1 MSNIVKAPPT
11 KKSGLYKDGFRHSEG
26 GIAVLVDNTK
36 PVEVEV
42 LEFKM
47 CAESYNK
54 ARLTTKVY
62 EFKNKTNLEVLNEI
76 FRDNNCSFQP
86 QVASSGD
93 FILCRLVVLDEKR
106 YNRTGNTREIL
117 DLMQKEKSC
126 KISSGS
132 DTPPHEGDNKKD
144 GGSVDTEP
152 VFVAP
157 IGTIIVSTPSHR
169 AKEKL
174 RRLDIPFLSLY
185 AIGWGGNE
193 WDSLIFQ
200 KDLKKVM
207 GIKGARSKKSLKGNI
222 HSRRNNDALE
232 KIFKEQI
239 EKLENKNKPKEEPV
253 NVNDLPEK
261 IFLPF
266 NDKTKHPDKSWF
278 YKKEKGYETIK
289 YLSGKIYKKSFK
301 EVNDYIN
308 KNSES
313 EKQESQVEYKNLPKT
328 VSYAVVKPI
337 RAGADKLVVRVSPDA
352 VDDFVAGYVVYH
364 PAKSNTRV
372 AYFRKP
378 QFQDLVNDS
387 DYVIF
392 KTLEEAENASKSK
405 QHISELSHLEL
416 NDMIDLLKEMLKD
429 DSRDVSKD
437 TETKEAL
444 ELLEETLSDKIEH
457 ERKEKVEI
465 DSNKKDIEEES
476 TLMKVH
482 YKFVKP
488 DKYYDGFLKTV
499 WSDGK
504 PPVVLN
510 NIILDKYKN
519 EMIELTNKELEEMQD
534 KQFILDEHEWK
545 LYEGE
550 KEFVVVYVA
559 KSRMNLRSKMRGS
572 SKTWVTAKDREA
584 VLKQLKNKKEFPDFG
599 ELVSIKPTGAKYGE
613 GGDMKVERKNIV
625 CVYNTDSLGLVFA
638 DKGSYFFTALIKTI
652 DIDANID
659 NQLNSVLLFF
669 NEDLTKNLSSD
680 KKIGLKNVI
689 GAIIPDNN
697 VLLRTI
703 LDKHSIPFSTY
714 EISKESKQ
722 QTDTNKINAIKFLS
736 TTHSDIML

>member
-1 MSNIVKAPPT
+1 MSNVIDLPPN
-11 KKSGLYKDGFRHSEG
+11 KKSGLYKGELHTNG
-26 GIAVLVDNTK
+26 GIQSVVDGVK
-36 PVEVEV
+36 KVEIETDEYH
-42 LEFKM
+42 LCKQIF
-47 CAESYNK
+47 A
-54 ARLTTKVY
+54 TTKIY
-62 EFKNKTNLEVLNEI
+62 EFKDKTNKQILQNI
-76 FRDNNCSFQP
+76 FQD
-86 QVASSGD
+86 ASCIFEQGKAASGD
-93 FILCRLVVLDEKR
+93 FIICRLVVLDTKP
-106 YNRTGNTREIL
+106 RTITGTAKEIINIL
-117 DLMQKEKSC
+117 QSEKSC
-126 KISSGS
+126 KVSNDSGS
-132 DTPPHEGDNKKD
+132 DAPHEGSNKKD
-144 GGSVDTEP
+144 GGGLNTQP

-239 EKLENKNKPKEEPV
+239 EKLESKNKPKEEPV
-253 NVNDLPEK
+253 NVNYLPEK

-266 NDKTKHPDKSWF
+266 NEKTKHPDKTWF

-313 EKQESQVEYKNLPKT
+313 TKQESQVEYKNLPKT

-364 PAKSNTRV
+364 PAKSKTRV
-372 AYFRKP
+372 AYFNKP

-572 SKTWVTAKDREA
+572 SKIGRASCRER
-584 VLKQLKNKKEFPDFG
+584 V
-599 ELVSIKPTGAKYGE
+599 
-613 GGDMKVERKNIV
+613 
-625 CVYNTDSLGLVFA
+625 
-638 DKGSYFFTALIKTI
+638 
-652 DIDANID
+652 
-659 NQLNSVLLFF
+659 
-669 NEDLTKNLSSD
+669 
-680 KKIGLKNVI
+680 
-689 GAIIPDNN
+689 
-697 VLLRTI
+697 
-703 LDKHSIPFSTY
+703 
-714 EISKESKQ
+714 
-722 QTDTNKINAIKFLS
+722 
-736 TTHSDIML
+736 